1 MFPPPVPWKQI
12 TSADPSRQYVAFTS
26 CFFLKS
32 PLRAVS
38 FLARSL
44 KIMKQADTAPGIVGW
59 SLGPNLPTLEFYTLS
74 AWEDDAALKAFI
86 KSADHGVALKQF
98 EHDLRKK
105 SIFVHYKVLG
115 RDLPLTWP
123 DALERQK
130 IREASS
136 PPS

>member
-1 MFPPPVPWKQI
+1 MLPPPVPWKQI
-12 TSADPSRQYVAFTS
+12 TPADSGREYVAFTS
-26 CFFLKS
+26 RFFLKS
-32 PLRAVS
+32 PVRAVP

-44 KIMKQADTAPGIVGW
+44 KIMKQTDKAPGIIGW
-59 SLGPNLPTLEFYTLS
+59 SLGSNLLTLEFYTLS

-105 SIFVHYKVLG
+105 SIFVHYRVLG

-123 DALERQK
+123 DAIERQ
-130 IREASS
+130 RVRQASAR
-136 PPS
+136 